1 MILFLKD
8 AVFFSSDIQS
18 LLEEKASIDLLQV
31 ESRKVRRLIYSDIS
45 DTHTLTTGTVCNG
58 YLWPAMIVQIQIK
71 RAALDLKPACLTPT
85 I

>member
-1 MILFLKD
+1 MLHFVARVSIHD
-8 AVFFSSDIQS
+8 
-18 LLEEKASIDLLQV
+18 LEEKKHFIDLLLK
-31 ESRKVRRLIYSDIS
+31 ERRKVRRLIYSDIS

-71 RAALDLKPACLTPT
+71 RAALDLKLACLTPT